1 MSYRDTA
8 VALAQRSTGT
18 FVGVVLYAGAY
29 AASGKTSPFWSVVAM
44 RTREELKDWYE
55 EIAGSPT
62 LYYYLGAFDKTQ
74 STTVPVAETIA
85 PPKPGDPT
93 WGAFSV
99 LQQQGYRWRPSP
111 GGESLAKSRPAVS
124 GGERGVY
131 RRG

>member
-8 VALAQRSTGT
+8 VALAQRTAGN
-18 FVGVVLYAGAY
+18 FVGVVLYAGVY
-29 AASGKTSPFWSVVAM
+29 AAAGKTAPFWSAVAM

-62 LYYYLGAFDKTQ
+62 LYYYLSAFDKTQ
-74 STTVPVAETIA
+74 STSVPVAETIA
-85 PPKPGDPT
+85 PPKYGEPT
-93 WGAFSV
+93 WDVFRV
-99 LQQQGYRWRPSP
+99 LQQQGYRWRASP
-111 GGESLAKSRPAVS
+111 WGEAMTKARPTVS